1 MHLNQHQGLSV
12 HAKKLC
18 VLVEFSLIILQSPVC
33 LEPPCVLQTAPRA
46 QSLLSTTNILTV
58 LQRQA
63 ATSAICKWNSQLVAL
78 AAVFSLCPPETFSI
92 QMASEIRQKTVWC
105 SPPSPAALVFRVVWN
120 RHIKNGKK
128 ENPECV
134 NPNRHVLIKVDDA
147 NFLKKQKRP
156 NLRCSDSV
164 TSKKPSN

>member
-1 MHLNQHQGLSV
+1 M

-33 LEPPCVLQTAPRA
+33 LEPCVLQTAPRA
-46 QSLLSTTNILTV
+46 QPLLSTINILTV
-58 LQRQA
+58 LQQQA

-78 AAVFSLCPPETFSI
+78 AAVFSLCPPGTFFI
-92 QMASEIRQKTVWC
+92 QMTSEIRQKTVWC

-128 ENPECV
+128 ENPECI
-134 NPNRHVLIKVDDA
+134 NPNRHVLIKMDDA
-147 NFLKKQKRP
+147 KFKKKLKSP
-156 NLRCSDSV
+156 NLRCPDSV
-164 TSKKPSN
+164 TSKNPSN